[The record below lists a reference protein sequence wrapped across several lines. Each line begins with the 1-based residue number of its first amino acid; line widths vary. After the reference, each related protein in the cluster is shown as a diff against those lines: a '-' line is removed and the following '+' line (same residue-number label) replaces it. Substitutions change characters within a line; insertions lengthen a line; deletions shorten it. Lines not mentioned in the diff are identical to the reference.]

1 MTPTDPGC
9 GDARLA
15 ATIQKVKHPR
25 RTASQWLVIQ
35 DWEHHELRRSRRDL
49 YHLSHE
55 VVLREAHAARQA
67 APGAWLAGHD
77 FRAIALLC
85 DAVEAYAATSRTG
98 SRPPEE
104 AAMAGD
110 GVNAVVLRLAE
121 ALCAELESRRGEAEG
136 AAVAAF
142 TNLGDKADWAA
153 DVLRL
158 RC

>member
-1 MTPTDPGC
+1 M
-9 GDARLA
+9 
-15 ATIQKVKHPR
+15 
-25 RTASQWLVIQ
+25 IQ

-55 VVLREAHAARQA
+55 VVLREAHAARRA
-67 APGAWLAGHD
+67 APGAGLAGHD

-104 AAMAGD
+104 AAVADD
-110 GVNAVVLRLAE
+110 GVNAVVLELAQT
-121 ALCAELESRRGEAEG
+121 LCAELESRRAEAQG
-136 AAVAAF
+136 SAVAALA
-142 TNLGDKADWAA
+142 NLCDKADWAA

-158 RC
+158 RS